1 MGKSSGMRG
10 DRSRNADGRLRA
22 VRSDKH
28 LGTIREQ
35 YGKPVVPGRDDTH
48 LGTIREQTGKSETKL
63 VKD

>member
-10 DRSRNADGRLRA
+10 DRSRNANGRLRT

-28 LGTIREQ
+28 LQTIRQQ
-35 YGKPVVPGRDDTH
+35 YDKPVVPGRGDTH
-48 LGTIREQTGKSETKL
+48 LGTIRKQTGKSETKL